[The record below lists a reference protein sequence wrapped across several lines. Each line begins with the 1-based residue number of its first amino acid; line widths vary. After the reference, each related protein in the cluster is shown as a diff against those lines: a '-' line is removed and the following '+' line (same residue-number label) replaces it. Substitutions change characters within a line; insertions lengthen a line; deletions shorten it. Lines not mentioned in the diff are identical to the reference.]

1 MGEKKGFN
9 YKSKRSGGLMVR
21 RGRREGGFSMA
32 LDGGRTGTEG
42 AGTGSTGAVEA
53 GTRGLR

>member
-1 MGEKKGFN
+1 
-9 YKSKRSGGLMVR
+9 MVR

-32 LDGGRTGTEG
+32 LGGGRTGTEG
-42 AGTGSTGAVEA
+42 AGTGRTGAAEAGTGSTGAVEA